1 MNDEKENKVEVL
13 AESLETY
20 LSNKSYN
27 DLARLIVKNIPKE
40 YYNRLFWKLHCK
52 NEEFKSEL
60 I

>member
-1 MNDEKENKVEVL
+1 MNDEKENKVEGL

-40 YYNRLFWKLHCK
+40 YYNRLFWKIHCK
-52 NEEFKSEL
+52 NEEFKK
-60 I
+60 